1 LAGQGIYLGSMT
13 IARADTFDLREH
25 TLEELIKTDK

>member
-1 LAGQGIYLGSMT
+1 MYLGSMT